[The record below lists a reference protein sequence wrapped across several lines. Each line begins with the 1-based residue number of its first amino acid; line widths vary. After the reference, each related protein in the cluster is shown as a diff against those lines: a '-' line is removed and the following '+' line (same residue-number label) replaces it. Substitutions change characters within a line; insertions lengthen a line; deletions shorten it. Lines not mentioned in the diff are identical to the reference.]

1 MARICPIGCGA
12 HRCTHAL
19 NDRRTSTTVRTNIFG
34 KQKRQR

>member
-19 NDRRTSTTVRTNIFG
+19 NDRRGSTTIRTNIFG